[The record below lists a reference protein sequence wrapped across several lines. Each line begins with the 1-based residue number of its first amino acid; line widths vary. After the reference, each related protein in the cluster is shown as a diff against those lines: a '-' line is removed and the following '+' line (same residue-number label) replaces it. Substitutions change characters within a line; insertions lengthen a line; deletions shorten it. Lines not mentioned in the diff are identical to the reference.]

1 MTDLL
6 AGIRYSMRALARAPV
21 WTLTLIL
28 MMALGV
34 GSRAAVQGFADG
46 VMTSTLPIRAV
57 EDVVTAFAIDPQ
69 GGSGPLPLEA
79 FKALRARR
87 DLFDS
92 LGAIRESQERV
103 TFDRQPMLLS
113 VAFYTPEIATVL
125 PLPPNEG
132 VALSHRVRFAEF
144 DSRTDPTGTGLRI
157 GEQDG
162 VVAASLPYWLEGLYR
177 GRAVDL
183 WVAGGDEQ
191 IGQLAQLWVCGRL
204 RAGVSIDEAQAAI
217 DRMNSASGQR
227 IAVVAYTAQTPEAA
241 AAMLRVRQLL
251 TAAAGAVFL
260 IACANVTAFLLAR
273 AYARARET
281 AVRVAIGASRRQLIR
296 QLTVD
301 SVVIS
306 LLGGAAGLVV
316 ASWMIDVVP
325 LLFFDQDA
333 ERLVFT
339 PDTYGIVV
347 TALVCATVTSA
358 CGLFTLI
365 EARDDR
371 PAAVLQREVAGP
383 SKMMRR
389 FRTALIVVQ
398 MAACATLVVSSG
410 LLLEGFR
417 AALETHA
424 GRRLGD
430 AILATVEAQPAATKN
445 ETTFKSLT
453 YFDAVLATARSVT
466 SVQDAIWAARLPGVR
481 ASWQWARF
489 DPPRPEYRGVQADRA
504 PLTAETLAH
513 TEWPPVAGR
522 SFTAFDAG
530 ECATAVLDEAA
541 AKAWFTSRSVGRLIE
556 TPSRRLAEVIGVLRV
571 RDLAMPTVFEHPET
585 PSAPGQAEPL
595 VFGIPSGSDLES
607 GLIDVNVVSPNYFHA
622 FDLDVVS
629 GALFDARGRGCR
641 IGVINEEAAARFF
654 GGNAVGGGVIDAA
667 GVRTEIVGVVRS
679 TLLRTE
685 QRRAEPTL
693 FLPMTQDSL
702 ARMSGIFITGASDSS
717 TVEALRTRIAQLPGG
732 RPDRLSVTTLDD
744 YLSRTAL
751 APARMA
757 TVFVTL
763 FATMALALG
772 GLGLYGVMAESAR
785 RRRREFAVRLALGA
799 GSWRVARQLMIEGL
813 RLAAVGAAAGTVI
826 SLVVARGL
834 ATVTPTVGWPSLAVW
849 LAAPILLAAAVAI
862 ASVVPA
868 HRAASVDLLSLMRDM
883 E

>member
-1 MTDLL
+1 MPDLL
-6 AGIRYSMRALARAPV
+6 RDIRYSMRALARAPV

-28 MMALGV
+28 TMAVGV
-34 GSRAAVQGFADG
+34 GSRAAVQGFAGG
-46 VMTSTLPIRAV
+46 VTTSTLPIAAV
-57 EDVVTAFAIDPQ
+57 ENVITVFAID
-69 GGSGPLPLEA
+69 GKGTSGPLSLDA
-79 FKALRARR
+79 FTALRGRR

-125 PLPPNEG
+125 PLPANEG
-132 VALSHRVRFAEF
+132 VSLSHRVRFTEF
-144 DSRTDPTGTGLRI
+144 DSRTDPSGTRLQI
-157 GEQDG
+157 GEHDG

-183 WVAGGDEQ
+183 WVAGDDEQ
-191 IGQLAQLWVCGRL
+191 IDQLAQLWVCGRL
-204 RAGVSIDEAQAAI
+204 RAGVSIDEAQRAI
-217 DRMNSASGQR
+217 DRMNSASGNR

-241 AAMLRVRQLL
+241 AAMLRVRTLL

-260 IACANVTAFLLAR
+260 IACANVSAFLLAR

-281 AVRVAIGASRRQLIR
+281 AVRVAIGASRRDLIR
-296 QLTVD
+296 QLSVD
-301 SVVIS
+301 SVVLS
-306 LLGGAAGLVV
+306 VLGGAAGLVV

-339 PDTYGIVV
+339 PDTPGILL
-347 TALVCATVTSA
+347 TALVCVTVTSA
-358 CGLFTLI
+358 CGLFALI
-365 EARDDR
+365 ETRDDQ
-371 PAAVLQREVAGP
+371 PSAVLQREVAGP
-383 SKMMRR
+383 SKMTRR
-389 FRTALIVVQ
+389 FSAALITFQ

-424 GRRLGD
+424 GRRLRN

-445 ETTFKSLT
+445 ETRLKSLT
-453 YFDAVLATARSVT
+453 YFDDVLAAAHSVT
-466 SVQDAIWAARLPGVR
+466 AVQDAIWAARLPGVR

-489 DPPRPEYRGVQADRA
+489 DPPQPEYHGVKANHA
-504 PLTAETLAH
+504 PLTVATLAR

-522 SFTAFDAG
+522 SFNAFDAG
-530 ECATAVLDEAA
+530 ECAAAVLDEAA
-541 AKAWFTSRSVGRLIE
+541 AKAWFTDRSVGRLIE
-556 TPSRRLAEVIGVLRV
+556 TPSRRLAEVIGVVRV
-571 RDLAMPTVFEHPET
+571 RELAMPTVFEHPET
-585 PSAPGQAEPL
+585 PSAPGTAEPSM
-595 VFGIPSGSDLES
+595 FGIPSGSDLES

-622 FDLDVVS
+622 LGLEVSS
-629 GALFDARGRGCR
+629 GALFEAKGRGCR
-641 IGVINEEAAARFF
+641 IGVVNEEAAARFF
-654 GGNAVGGGVIDAA
+654 GGDAVGGAVIDAA

-685 QRRAEPTL
+685 ARRTEPTL
-693 FLPMTQDSL
+693 FLPMKQDSL
-702 ARMSGIFITGASDSS
+702 ARMSGIFITGDSESS
-717 TVEALRTRIAQLPGG
+717 TVEALRTRIARLPGG

-757 TVFVTL
+757 TVFVAL

-785 RRRREFAVRLALGA
+785 RRRREFALRLALGA

-834 ATVTPTVGWPSLAVW
+834 ATVTPETVWPSLAVW

-868 HRAASVDLLSLMRDM
+868 RRAASVDLLSLMRDM
-883 E
+883 